1 MTGADTRVSTLF
13 FDLDGTL
20 ADPREG
26 MTKCHQHAL
35 GRLGRPVPPPSELL
49 QYIGPSLRW
58 TFPRLLSTDDPELIE
73 AAVGYYRERYG
84 TVGLFEQEIYP
95 GVPELLRS
103 LHDDGF
109 ILYVVTSKPKVYAE
123 RILCHF
129 GLDKYFVDVFGP
141 ELDGR
146 FDDKTELIAHIFTQI
161 ACRPWQA
168 VMIGDRASDIL
179 AGKANGMRTLAVTY
193 GFGSVEELAPTA
205 PDCICH
211 NPTEIRQV
219 LRSAF
224 TTDSGQR

>member
-1 MTGADTRVSTLF
+1 
-13 FDLDGTL
+13 
-20 ADPREG
+20 
-26 MTKCHQHAL
+26 
-35 GRLGRPVPPPSELL
+35 
-49 QYIGPSLRW
+49 
-58 TFPRLLSTDDPELIE
+58 
-73 AAVGYYRERYG
+73 
-84 TVGLFEQEIYP
+84 
-95 GVPELLRS
+95 
-103 LHDDGF
+103 
-109 ILYVVTSKPKVYAE
+109 
-123 RILCHF
+123 
-129 GLDKYFVDVFGP
+129 VDVFGP

>member
-1 MTGADTRVSTLF
+1 MTDAGTTISTLF

-35 GRLGRPVPPPSELL
+35 ARLGRPKPPQSELL

-58 TFPRLLSTDDPELIE
+58 AFPRLLATDDPELIE
-73 AAVGYYRERYG
+73 AAVGYYRERYS

-95 GVPELLRS
+95 GIPELLHS
-103 LHDDGF
+103 LHDEDF
-109 ILYVVTSKPKVYAE
+109 ALYVVTSKPRIFAK
-123 RILCHF
+123 RILSHF
-129 GLDKYFVDVFGP
+129 GLAEYFVEVFGP

-161 ACRPWQA
+161 ACPPRQA
-168 VMIGDRASDIL
+168 VMIGDRASDII
-179 AGKANGMRTLAVTY
+179 AGKTNGTHTLAVTY
-193 GFGSVEELAPTA
+193 GFGSIDELASTA

-211 NPTEIRQV
+211 NPAEIHQALHR
-219 LRSAF
+219 AF
-224 TTDSGQR
+224 ATDSRQR